1 MPDGSSAFSAP
12 VLFDS
17 TVITTAPVSLRLI
30 SSRAPATYSSMSFT
44 FRMDTGRAELRLE
57 ADRMGDI
64 FPALKKELQTEK
76 TASGLAFKDASVY
89 LNGESCRKKSA
100 RLKDGD
106 EIVAIM
112 ARLPEWE
119 RPANATMKSKVY
131 GKQRVFV
138 RRKGNE

>member
-1 MPDGSSAFSAP
+1 MATIN
-12 VLFDS
+12 VKLFG
-17 TVITTAPVSLRLI
+17 V
-30 SSRAPATYSSMSFT
+30 

-57 ADRMGDI
+57 ANRMGDI

-106 EIVAIM
+106 EIW
-112 ARLPEWE
+112 LLS
-119 RPANATMKSKVY
+119 PAS
-131 GKQRVFV
+131 G
-138 RRKGNE
+138 G